1 MSEDALLNN
10 EFEKD
15 ILLRT
20 KRFHV
25 QSMHEVCADG
35 SKRVR
40 EVVIHPGS
48 VVIVPFVSK
57 EEICLIEVERIAVG
71 EKLIELPAGTLDRV
85 ESLSEAAMREL
96 SEETGY
102 CAGTITSLGALWMSP
117 GVIRERMHI
126 FIAENLKPGPQ
137 ALEPGEKISPLVVP
151 WNEAIAMCVDQ
162 RIQDAKTVAAL
173 HLVNYW
179 KTQKEHS

>member
-1 MSEDALLNN
+1 MNTDRLPHDEN
-10 EFEKD
+10 EKN

-20 KRFHV
+20 KRFNV
-25 QSMHEVCADG
+25 QSMHEQCTDG
-35 SKRVR
+35 SSRTR

-48 VVIVPFVSK
+48 VVIVPLVSA
-57 EEICLIEVERIAVG
+57 EEVCLIHVDRIAVG
-71 EKLIELPAGTLDRV
+71 KKLIELPAGTLDRV
-85 ESLSEAAMREL
+85 ESLSEAAFREL
-96 SEETGY
+96 AEETGY
-102 CAGTITSLGALWMSP
+102 SAGTLTPLGALWMSP

-151 WNEAIAMCVDQ
+151 WSEAIAMCADQ

-173 HLVNYW
+173 YLVNHW
-179 KTQKEHS
+179 KTQKKFF